1 MIRPESLCLPM
12 TSLERT
18 FGNRYRELSL
28 NDASEE
34 WIKIKVW
41 SKTTGQKV
49 KRYKEN
55 EQLKVDKEQK
65 T

>member
-1 MIRPESLCLPM
+1 M